1 MSYFQDEGHDVCLKL
16 TAAYV
21 RWD

>member
-21 RWD
+21 RRD